1 MSFLNIDFREQVK
14 MLLPPVM
21 RSVSI
26 IDYLSALTE
35 PLTTLAAAT
44 RPFYDEQLIIAQ
56 STSQKM
62 VMQEVINDIMGITAS
77 PYVYIVTS
85 RGEGLTSYVFPEGAG
100 TTLHVWEEGGISTT
114 YVLTEGEA
122 DLPSGYNFT
131 VYVPAS
137 LSVDE
142 QNRIDALV
150 KQLKAP
156 GLTYQTIL
164 Y

>member
-26 IDYLSALTE
+26 VDYLSALTE

-44 RPFYDEQLIIAQ
+44 QPFYDEQLIIAQ

-62 VMQEVINDIMGITAS
+62 VMQQAINGIMGITTI
-77 PYVYIVTS
+77 YIVTG

-100 TTLHVWEEGGISTT
+100 TTLHVWEEGGASTT

-122 DLPSGYNFT
+122 DLPSGYDFT

-137 LSVDE
+137 LGVDE
-142 QNRIDALV
+142 QNRVDALV

-156 GLTYQTIL
+156 GTTYQTIL